1 MTRIQHAVLTTLAI
15 AVGGCGASISPQLVE
30 ARGTLSD
37 AEGSLAARLEPDELL
52 EAQRL
57 LALAEQ
63 QADGSEAERH
73 YAYLADRHA
82 QVAMAHARTAHLR
95 AQVTAEQDAYIDELE
110 DTTIARSRALDAQG
124 RALAD
129 VQSQLSDVRTA
140 LGERGSTLDAQTRE
154 LRERER
160 ELAQRE
166 AELRAERERRE
177 EAERRAAE
185 AMARLSELA
194 QIREEANETVI
205 TLSGEV
211 LFETNRAEVRGTAQR
226 RLEAVAEAL
235 RAQPDRRITVV
246 GHTDTRGSATH
257 NEELSRRR
265 AEAVMGFL
273 VEQGIPAERISA
285 LGRGESQPIAPNDTP
300 EGRANNR
307 RVEIVLSAR
316 AEAASP
322 EAAETR

>member
-1 MTRIQHAVLTTLAI
+1 MRHFRWMVLSSMTLSLAL
-15 AVGGCGASISPQLVE
+15 AGCGAAISTQLAE
-30 ARGTLSD
+30 ARETLSE
-37 AEGSLAARLEPDELL
+37 AEQSLAARLEPDELL

-63 QADGSEAERH
+63 QADGSDEERH

-82 QVAMAHARTAHLR
+82 RVAMAHARTSDLR
-95 AQVTAEQDAYIDELE
+95 AQIAEEQERYIDELE
-110 DTTIARSRALDAQG
+110 DTTIARRRALDEQG
-124 RALAD
+124 RTLAD
-129 VQSQLSDVRTA
+129 VQSRLSDVRTA

-154 LRERER
+154 LRQRER

-185 AMARLSELA
+185 AMQRLSELA

-211 LFETNRAEVRGTAQR
+211 LFETNRSDLRDTARR
-226 RLEAVAEAL
+226 RLEAVAAAL

-246 GHTDTRGSATH
+246 GHTDTRGSAQH
-257 NEELSRRR
+257 NADLSRRR
-265 AEAVMGFL
+265 AEAVMSFL
-273 VEQGIPAERISA
+273 ITQGIPVERISA
-285 LGRGESQPIAPNDTP
+285 VGRGESEPVAPNDTP

-307 RVEIVLSAR
+307 RVEVVLGAR
-316 AEAASP
+316 VEPTPASN
-322 EAAETR
+322 